1 MNNTSKFKAYIFLLR
16 PINFIITFFVV
27 IVGAV
32 ICATVGYSIYIILM
46 AAFSA
51 ALTASA
57 GNVINDIY
65 DKEPDK
71 INHPD
76 RPLATGIVSVK
87 NAWAEYFI
95 LIFLAVLLSAFI
107 NQTAF
112 TIVVLT
118 SILLYL
124 YSIRLKK
131 VPLLGNIT
139 VAYFTG
145 LAFVYGGVAVNNV
158 TDAFIPAIFAFM
170 INLIRELIKDIEDI
184 EGDKKV
190 GLTSFPIKFGTKA
203 AIILVTS
210 ITSVLIVFTFYPFL
224 NNMYKIEFFV
234 IVMILVNP
242 VLVYF
247 LKLLYEDNGYN
258 NLKKLSNMLKLN
270 MVIGLLAIFLGK

>member
-27 IVGAV
+27 IVGAIISV
-32 ICATVGYSIYIILM
+32 KEEYSFYIILM

-51 ALTASA
+51 SLTAAA

-95 LIFLAVLLSAFI
+95 LTFLAVLLSTFI

-224 NNMYKIEFFV
+224 NNIYKIEFFV

>member
-1 MNNTSKFKAYIFLLR
+1 MINTSKLNVHIVLTR

-32 ICATVGYSIYIILM
+32 ISVKEEYFIYIILM

-51 ALTASA
+51 SLTAAA

-95 LIFLAVLLSAFI
+95 LTFLAVLLSVFI

-131 VPLLGNIT
+131 IPLLGNIT
-139 VAYFTG
+139 VAYLTG
-145 LAFVYGGVAVNNV
+145 LAFVYGGVAVNNA

-203 AIILVTS
+203 ATIL
-210 ITSVLIVFTFYPFL
+210 ITSLTVVLIFITLYPFL
-224 NNMYKIEFFV
+224 NNFESFTPGM
-234 IVMILVNP
+234 
-242 VLVYF
+242 
-247 LKLLYEDNGYN
+247 
-258 NLKKLSNMLKLN
+258 
-270 MVIGLLAIFLGK
+270 